1 MERPEK
7 IAQVNV
13 LLNDEYINNYYYLD
27 ISIMESLV
35 QYMYKWKF
43 S

>member
-7 IAQVNV
+7 IPQVNV